1 MLPIPVG
8 MKVLATPEARSH
20 IRERGGLLFV
30 WVKRHGSIRGVLRL
44 LHTSTEPPP
53 DAFEWQRVEAKGF
66 VLFLPPGLRK
76 PSELHVVVRGFLR
89 RRVEVFWEGCAFI
102 L

>member
-1 MLPIPVG
+1 
-8 MKVLATPEARSH
+8 MKVSATPEARSF

-30 WVKRHGSIRGVLRL
+30 WVKRHGNFRGALRL
-44 LHTSTEPPP
+44 LRNSTEPPA
-53 DAFEWQRVEAKGF
+53 DALEWQRVETKGF

-76 PSELHVVVRGFLR
+76 PRELQVELRGLFR
-89 RRVEVFWEGCAFI
+89 HRVEVFWEGCAFI

>member
-1 MLPIPVG
+1 MQ
-8 MKVLATPEARSH
+8 VLSTPEARSFIH
-20 IRERGGLLFV
+20 ERGGLLFV

-44 LHTSTEPPP
+44 LRSSTEPPR
-53 DAFEWQRVEAKGF
+53 DAFEWQRVETKGF

-76 PSELHVVVRGFLR
+76 PRELHVEIRGFLR